1 MKPIYLLLLLLF
13 VGISCIRKNKNQ
25 NTNKKFQPITLSTDQ
40 KELVQANNQI
50 AFTLFI
56 KACSDE
62 AKENLLYSPLS
73 VSMALSMVMNG
84 AKGTTKTGMLKT
96 LGFGK
101 VENSKVN
108 EFYKLMIQQLQHADD
123 QVVLNIANSI
133 WYRNTFPF
141 STSFLSTNLNYY
153 NAFISPLDFSSPS
166 ATKTINSWVSTK
178 TNNEI
183 PTIIDNIL
191 PDQVMLLINAIYF
204 KGLWRKQYD
213 ASKTTDQD
221 FYCENKKVVKC
232 KMMTQEEVYFPFYS
246 NKIFTAVEMSY
257 GHANFVMTVLL
268 PNDGKTTSDVIG
280 NITAESWKS
289 MNDSLD
295 FEEVTLNMPRFKIS
309 YETSLNS
316 MLGAM
321 GMADA
326 FNPKVANFNSIYS
339 HGGIYISEMK
349 HKTTINV
356 DEKGTVAAAVTAD
369 QYVTLAIPKIV
380 NINKP
385 FIFVISEKSTGTIL
399 FTGRIMDPTKE

>member
-1 MKPIYLLLLLLF
+1 MKRIFLMLFLPLLM
-13 VGISCIRKNKNQ
+13 ISCNSNIKTQ
-25 NTNKKFQPITLSTDQ
+25 NTKSESKTITLTPAQ
-40 KELVQANNQI
+40 KALVQVNNQF
-50 AFTLFI
+50 AFTLFN
-56 KACSDE
+56 KACSNE

-84 AKGTTKTGMLKT
+84 AEGNTKTGMQKT

-108 EFYKLMIQQLQHADD
+108 EFYKLMIQQLQHTDK
-123 QVVLNIANSI
+123 QVVFNIANSI

-153 NAFISPLDFSSPS
+153 KAYISPLDFSSLS
-166 ATKTINSWVSTK
+166 ATKTINSWVNTK

-191 PDQVMLLINAIYF
+191 PDQVMFLINAIYF

-268 PNDGKTTSDVIG
+268 PKNGKTTSDVIG
-280 NITAESWKS
+280 NITAKSWKS

-295 FEEVTLNMPRFKIS
+295 FEEVKLNMPRFKIS

-326 FNPKVANFNSIYS
+326 FNSKVANFNRIYS

-356 DEKGTVAAAVTAD
+356 DEKGTVAAAITAER
-369 QYVTLAIPKIV
+369 YVTLAIPEMV

-399 FTGRIMDPTKE
+399 FTGRIMDPTN